1 MSQINII
8 LLLLLSVATIFTI
21 ENWSQPLSLVF
32 LGTQTIPLPLSLWV
46 LLSVAA
52 GAATSWFLATLSPT
66 HRHAVN
72 PTPRPPVT
80 PTTPPPRPRDEAIPK
95 RDKDWFDQPPTPT
108 TPDTENEQWDQDEEN
123 WVDEGEDQGEP
134 EPPIIYEIPQKPKS
148 ESWSG
153 SVYSYTYQP
162 PPETP
167 ANTPEP
173 EPEPEPEPKPPSN
186 PRPQPPV
193 QDARYRV
200 IVTPASTAPPPAKPS
215 STPPEDDWEK
225 PADNSDDW

>member
-80 PTTPPPRPRDEAIPK
+80 PTPRPPVTPTSPPPRPRDEAIPK
-95 RDKDWFDQPPTPT
+95 RDKDWFDQPATPA
-108 TPDTENEQWDQDEEN
+108 TPDTEDEQWDQDEEN

-134 EPPIIYEIPQKPKS
+134 EPPIIYEVPQKPKS

-162 PPETP
+162 
-167 ANTPEP
+167 TPEP
-173 EPEPEPEPKPPSN
+173 EPEAEPEPPSS
-186 PRPQPPV
+186 PSQKPPV
-193 QDARYRV
+193 QDTRYRI
-200 IVTPASTAPPPAKPS
+200 IVTPSSSVSSPPKPS
-215 STPPEDDWEK
+215 ATPPEDDWEK
-225 PADNSDDW
+225 PANNSDDW